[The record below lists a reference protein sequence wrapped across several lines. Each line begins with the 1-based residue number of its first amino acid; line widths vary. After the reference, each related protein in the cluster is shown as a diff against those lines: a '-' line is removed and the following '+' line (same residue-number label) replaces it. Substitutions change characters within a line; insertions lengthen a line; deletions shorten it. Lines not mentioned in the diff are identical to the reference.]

1 MSKLDVEG
9 LQRALQRFADARDWE
24 QFHAPKNLA
33 AALLVEAAEL
43 LEIFQWLDEVQSR
56 AVGPGH
62 PLHERVAEE
71 IADVQIYL
79 LRLAD
84 KAGVDLD
91 AAVRRKIARN
101 EEKYPPEKARGN
113 ATKYD
118 RL

>member
-1 MSKLDVEG
+1 MGELDVEG
-9 LQRALQRFADARDWE
+9 LQRVLRSFADARDWE

-33 AALLVEAAEL
+33 AALSVEAAEL
-43 LEIFQWLDEVQSR
+43 LEIFQWLDDAQSR
-56 AVGPGH
+56 AVQPGH
-62 PLHERVAEE
+62 PLHERAAEE

-84 KAGVDLD
+84 KVGVDLD

-101 EEKYPPEKARGN
+101 EEKYPPDKARGN

>member
-1 MSKLDVEG
+1 MSRLDIEA
-9 LQRALQRFADARDWE
+9 LQRMLQRFADERDWE

-33 AALLVEAAEL
+33 SALAVEAAEL
-43 LEIFQWLDEVQSR
+43 LEIFQWLNETQSR
-56 AVGPGH
+56 EIAPGH

-84 KAGVDLD
+84 KVGVDLD

>member
-1 MSKLDVEG
+1 MSDLDVDA

-33 AALLVEAAEL
+33 AALAVEAAEL
-43 LEIFQWLDEVQSR
+43 LEIFQWLDEAQSR
-56 AVGPGH
+56 AVRPGH
-62 PLHERVAEE
+62 ALHERVAEE

-84 KAGVDLD
+84 KVGVDLD

-101 EEKYPPEKARGN
+101 EERYPPEKARGK

>member
-1 MSKLDVEG
+1 VSKLDID
-9 LQRALQRFADARDWE
+9 ALQAALRRFADARDWE

-33 AALLVEAAEL
+33 CALSVEAAEL
-43 LEIFQWLDEVQSR
+43 LELFQWLDEARSR
-56 AVGPGH
+56 AIRPGH

-84 KAGVDLD
+84 QVGVDLD

-101 EEKYPPEKARGN
+101 GEKYPPEKARGN

>member
-1 MSKLDVEG
+1 MSKLDVDA
-9 LQRALQRFADARDWE
+9 LQAALQRFADARDWE

-33 AALLVEAAEL
+33 CALSVEAAEL
-43 LEIFQWLDEVQSR
+43 LEIFQWLDETQSR
-56 AVGPGH
+56 AIRPGH

-84 KAGVDLD
+84 QVGIDLN

>member
-1 MSKLDVEG
+1 MSEMDVEG

-33 AALLVEAAEL
+33 AALAVEAAEL
-43 LEIFQWLDEVQSR
+43 LEIFQWLDEAQSR
-56 AVGPGH
+56 AIRPGH
-62 PLHERVAEE
+62 PRHERVAEE

-84 KAGVDLD
+84 KVGVDLD

-113 ATKYD
+113 ARKYD

>member
-1 MSKLDVEG
+1 MSELDVEG

-33 AALLVEAAEL
+33 AALSVEAAEL
-43 LEIFQWLDEVQSR
+43 LEVFQWLDEAQSR
-56 AVGPGH
+56 AIGPGH

-84 KAGVDLD
+84 KVGVDLD

-113 ATKYD
+113 ARKYD

>member
-1 MSKLDVEG
+1 MSELDVQA

-33 AALLVEAAEL
+33 AALSVEAAEL
-43 LEIFQWLDEVQSR
+43 LEIFQWLDEAQSR
-56 AVGPGH
+56 AVVPGH
-62 PLHERVAEE
+62 PLHDRVAEE

-84 KAGVDLD
+84 KVGVDID
-91 AAVRRKIARN
+91 AAVRHKITRN

-113 ATKYD
+113 ANKYD

>member
-1 MSKLDVEG
+1 MDKLDVDA
-9 LQRALQRFADARDWE
+9 LQRTLRRFADARDWE

-33 AALLVEAAEL
+33 AALSVEAAEL
-43 LEIFQWLDEVQSR
+43 LEIFQWLDEAQSR
-56 AVGPGH
+56 AIEPGH
-62 PLHERVAEE
+62 ELHDRVAEE

-84 KAGVDLD
+84 KVGVDLD
-91 AAVRRKIARN
+91 VAVRRKIARN
-101 EEKYPPEKARGN
+101 EEKYPPGKARGN

>member
-1 MSKLDVEG
+1 MNELDVEA
-9 LQRALQRFADARDWE
+9 LQRTLRRFADARDWE

-33 AALLVEAAEL
+33 SALSVEAAEL
-43 LEIFQWLDEVQSR
+43 LEIFQWLNEDQSR
-56 AVGPGH
+56 AVRPGH
-62 PLHERVAEE
+62 PLHARVAEE

-84 KAGVDLD
+84 KVGVDLD

-101 EEKYPPEKARGN
+101 EEKYPPEKARGH
-113 ATKYD
+113 ARKYD

>member
-1 MSKLDVEG
+1 MSKLDVDT
-9 LQRALQRFADARDWE
+9 LQRALRRFADARDWE

-33 AALLVEAAEL
+33 AALSVEAAEL
-43 LEIFQWLDEVQSR
+43 LEIFQWLDEAQSR
-56 AVGPGH
+56 AIGPGH
-62 PLHERVAEE
+62 PLHDRVAEE

-84 KAGVDLD
+84 KVGVDLD
-91 AAVRRKIARN
+91 AAVRRKITHN

>member
-1 MSKLDVEG
+1 MGELDVTA
-9 LQRALQRFADARDWE
+9 LQRALRRFADARDWE

-33 AALLVEAAEL
+33 AALSVEAAEL
-43 LEIFQWLDEVQSR
+43 LEIFQWLDEAQSR

-84 KAGVDLD
+84 KVGVDLD
-91 AAVRRKIARN
+91 AAVRCKLARN
-101 EEKYPPEKARGN
+101 EERYPPEKARGN

>member
-1 MSKLDVEG
+1 MSELDVEG
-9 LQRALQRFADARDWE
+9 LQFALQRFADARDWE

-33 AALLVEAAEL
+33 AALAVEAAEL
-43 LEIFQWLDEVQSR
+43 LEIFQWLDEAQSR
-56 AVGPGH
+56 AVEPGH

-84 KAGVDLD
+84 KVGVDLD
-91 AAVRRKIARN
+91 ATVRRKIARN
-101 EEKYPPEKARGN
+101 DEKYPPEKARGN
-113 ATKYD
+113 ARKYD

>member
-1 MSKLDVEG
+1 MSELDVEG
-9 LQRALQRFADARDWE
+9 LQRTLQRFADTRDWE

-33 AALLVEAAEL
+33 AALSVEAAEL
-43 LEIFQWLDEVQSR
+43 LEIFQWLDEAQSR
-56 AVGPGH
+56 AIEPGH

-84 KAGVDLD
+84 KVGVDLD
-91 AAVRRKIARN
+91 AAVRRKIVRN

-113 ATKYD
+113 ARKYD

>member
-1 MSKLDVEG
+1 MSKLDVDA
-9 LQRALQRFADARDWE
+9 LQRALQRFADSRDWE

-33 AALLVEAAEL
+33 AALSVEAAEL
-43 LEIFQWLDEVQSR
+43 LEIFQWLDEAQSR
-56 AVGPGH
+56 AIGLGH
-62 PLHERVAEE
+62 PLHEHVAEE

-84 KAGVDLD
+84 KVGVDLD

-101 EEKYPPEKARGN
+101 EEKYPPERARGN